1 MLFIIEQLAVQG
13 LLFFITL
20 GETLFHLNAKVETPT
35 EKEEPT
41 LWGYNS
47 LNKDVIIEE
56 AMVCTPSEISFE
68 QEPIVYTQ
76 SEMTLE
82 QKQFFTSFF
91 NPIVN
96 STEEDC
102 STNASIGDSE
112 SDMLTMAAWDE
123 QPKPVE
129 VSQRLSAKADSR
141 IADQKIGEQLW
152 VVEVFGE
159 EQGYLHVSDG
169 SARAWVEVAAYGTFG
184 KGDILSMLVE
194 RTLENHVLARAVDL
208 LQKNS
213 VDFAL
218 EEDINDFML
227 HEEYDKTA

>member
-20 GETLFHLNAKVETPT
+20 GESLYYLNAKVETPI
-35 EKEEPT
+35 EKAEPI

-47 LNKDVIIEE
+47 LNKAPIVE
-56 AMVCTPSEISFE
+56 
-68 QEPIVYTQ
+68 EPIVYTQ
-76 SEMTLE
+76 SEMSME
-82 QKQFFTSFF
+82 QEEFFTSFF

-96 STEEDC
+96 STQEDC
-102 STNASIGDSE
+102 STNNSIGDYE
-112 SDMLTMAAWDE
+112 SDMLTMDAWDE
-123 QPKPVE
+123 QPTPVE

-152 VVEVFGE
+152 VVEVVGE

-169 SARAWVEVAAYGTFG
+169 SARAWVEVAAYGAFG
-184 KGDILSMLVE
+184 KGDILSILVE

-213 VDFAL
+213 IEFAL
-218 EEDINDFML
+218 EEDYNDFML
-227 HEEYDKTA
+227 QEELEKTA